1 MHQVDSNVSL
11 DHLVLQLVNIFLV
24 TQNKKTADDARA
36 KFLES
41 LEKKKNKNSPTPK
54 EGRSAGSKV
63 SGGQATGGA
72 PGRFQR
78 KSGSSGSAAG

>member
-1 MHQVDSNVSL
+1 MAD
-11 DHLVLQLVNIFLV
+11 D
-24 TQNKKTADDARA
+24 KKPADDARA
-36 KFLES
+36 KFLEA
-41 LEKKKNKNSPTPK
+41 LEKKKNKNAPAPK
-54 EGRSAGSKV
+54 AGRSAGSKV

>member
-1 MHQVDSNVSL
+1 MAD
-11 DHLVLQLVNIFLV
+11 
-24 TQNKKTADDARA
+24 KKEPTDDTRA
-36 KFLES
+36 KFLEA
-41 LEKKKNKNSPTPK
+41 LEKKKSKNAPAPGT
-54 EGRSAGSKV
+54 GRSAGSKV

>member
-1 MHQVDSNVSL
+1 MTDNGKPS
-11 DHLVLQLVNIFLV
+11 
-24 TQNKKTADDARA
+24 DDAKA
-36 KFLES
+36 KFLAAIEAK
-41 LEKKKNKNSPTPK
+41 KKKNAAPTS
-54 EGRSAGSKV
+54 GRSAGSKV

>member
-1 MHQVDSNVSL
+1 MAD
-11 DHLVLQLVNIFLV
+11 D
-24 TQNKKTADDARA
+24 KKPADDARA
-36 KFLES
+36 KFLEA
-41 LEKKKNKNSPTPK
+41 LEKKKGKNAPSPGS
-54 EGRSAGSKV
+54 GRSSGSKV

>member
-1 MHQVDSNVSL
+1 MAD
-11 DHLVLQLVNIFLV
+11 D
-24 TQNKKTADDARA
+24 KKPADDARA
-36 KFLES
+36 KFLEA
-41 LEKKKNKNSPTPK
+41 LEKKKSKNAPAPGT
-54 EGRSAGSKV
+54 GRSAGSKV

>member
-1 MHQVDSNVSL
+1 MAD
-11 DHLVLQLVNIFLV
+11 D
-24 TQNKKTADDARA
+24 KKPADDARA
-36 KFLES
+36 KFLEA
-41 LEKKKNKNSPTPK
+41 LEKKKSKNAPAPK

-72 PGRFQR
+72 PGRFRR

>member
-1 MHQVDSNVSL
+1 MADG
-11 DHLVLQLVNIFLV
+11 
-24 TQNKKTADDARA
+24 KKPADDARA
-36 KFLES
+36 KFLEA
-41 LEKKKNKNSPTPK
+41 LEKKKSKNAPAPK
-54 EGRSAGSKV
+54 EGRTSGSKV

>member
-1 MHQVDSNVSL
+1 MTD
-11 DHLVLQLVNIFLV
+11 
-24 TQNKKTADDARA
+24 NKKPSDDAKA
-36 KFLES
+36 KFLAAIEAK
-41 LEKKKNKNSPTPK
+41 KKKNSAPTS
-54 EGRSAGSKV
+54 GRSAGSKV